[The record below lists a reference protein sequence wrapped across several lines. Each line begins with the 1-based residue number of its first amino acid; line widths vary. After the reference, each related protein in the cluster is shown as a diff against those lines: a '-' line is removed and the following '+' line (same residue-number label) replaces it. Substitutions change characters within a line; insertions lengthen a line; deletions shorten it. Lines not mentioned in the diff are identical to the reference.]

1 MLNQDFGDISEW
13 AWEDIN
19 TFNSDTD
26 LMADDI
32 AQPDLKNLT
41 SQTYTSQS
49 ELSAYTCETEKESWT
64 EQDDDMLYKLAS
76 RFNNQWEK
84 VAIFFE
90 GKSCESLKKRWNA
103 IKRTHRAKDV
113 WTSEEDEK
121 LLKLREIYGTDY
133 RSISKQFKYKSIL
146 KIKRRC
152 RILSKQLESKL
163 LADYSSMLKSD
174 DKNPEEIIDSFFQE
188 DSISTGASD
197 DYDQYKGST
206 DEDDE
211 PSAEPR
217 KCTPNKATMLQA
229 LYDKMN
235 DLERLFKDTSSQIL
249 KLAESYESRQR
260 Y

>member
-1 MLNQDFGDISEW
+1 MLYQDFGDLSEW

-19 TFNSDTD
+19 RFNSDTD

-32 AQPDLKNLT
+32 TQPDLKNYT
-41 SQTYTSQS
+41 SQNYTSQS
-49 ELSAYTCETEKESWT
+49 ELSDYDSETKKESWT
-64 EQDDDMLYKLAS
+64 EQDNDMLYKLAF

-133 RSISKQFKYKSIL
+133 RIISKQFKYKSIL

-163 LADYSSMLKSD
+163 LADYSSMLSSN

-197 DYDQYKGST
+197 DYDQYKEST
-206 DEDDE
+206 DEEE
-211 PSAEPR
+211 PPAEPR
-217 KCTPNKATMLQA
+217 KCTAHKGTMLKA
-229 LYDKMN
+229 LTDKMN
-235 DLERLFKDTSSQIL
+235 ELERLFKDTSSQIL
-249 KLAESYESRQR
+249 KLAESYESRQS